1 MASKKSYQN
10 CIADLDYETAI
21 WNFENTT
28 NRWKKYWFNCLVEL
42 YEKCEEFTK
51 KYILDPIK
59 LTVIKIQNSLSKS
72 RKSKYD
78 DVIIDNGFDIR
89 AKNGE
94 QCYLFE
100 FYDDN
105 NNLICSK
112 VGTTKRTV
120 RQRLIEELRSKTY
133 TSMGVTK
140 AIINRIYNCGDLPSE
155 GLESLIRSEYIK
167 KYPKSFKKNDR
178 FIGER
183 FDFNLCDEIAE
194 NYLAV

>member
-1 MASKKSYQN
+1 MASKKSYQS
-10 CIADLDYETAI
+10 CITDLDYETAI

-78 DVIIDNGFDIR
+78 DMIIDNGFDIK

-100 FYDDN
+100 FYDNN

-112 VGTTKRTV
+112 VGTTKRTI

-133 TSMGVTK
+133 TSMGATK

-183 FDFNLCDEIAE
+183 FDFNLCDKIAQ
-194 NYLAV
+194 NYLAL

>member
-1 MASKKSYQN
+1 MASKKSYQS

-28 NRWKKYWFNCLVEL
+28 NRWKKYWFNCLIEL

-100 FYDDN
+100 FYDNN

-112 VGTTKRTV
+112 VG
-120 RQRLIEELRSKTY
+120 
-133 TSMGVTK
+133 
-140 AIINRIYNCGDLPSE
+140 IINRIYNCGDLPSE

-167 KYPKSFKKNDR
+167 TYPKSFKKNDR

-183 FDFNLCDEIAE
+183 FDFNLCDEIAQ
-194 NYLAV
+194 NYLAL